1 MVPCWRPM
9 DHLSAPLRFESY
21 DSCKVPISLLW
32 WSAQSNQWLPNVP
45 TGIKVFPSKNVL
57 SDQLLLRSHEKMQKK
72 KPYKIQI
79 LKMQLTE
86 STVYPITHYPFH
98 RLWLP
103 PGPVRTP
110 LLSILHCIGIDPKF
124 QTRTRPL
131 SSLCCYC
138 CEMRARG
145 RFQDRIGTTVRDP
158 SWSRLHRCR
167 RVTVQI
173 DKLNCAPGSNDTAH
187 SSAPTEQLAMSWS

>member
-1 MVPCWRPM
+1 VSFDSFLGGRFFVSEYNICNDKIGGTEQPWSHAEGQWIIFPLHLDSSPTTHVKCPFLFFDDRHNQINDCLMFLLESKCFLRRMCCQISYSFDPM
-9 DHLSAPLRFESY
+9 KK
-21 DSCKVPISLLW
+21 C
-32 WSAQSNQWLPNVP
+32 
-45 TGIKVFPSKNVL
+45 
-57 SDQLLLRSHEKMQKK
+57 KK

-145 RFQDRIGTTVRDP
+145 RFQDRFGTTVRDP
-158 SWSRLHRCR
+158 S
-167 RVTVQI
+167 
-173 DKLNCAPGSNDTAH
+173 
-187 SSAPTEQLAMSWS
+187 